1 MGEVI
6 AKGIHSIVAADT
18 VQKIIDEIVD
28 NELLS
33 RADKF
38 YASLV
43 GLLHIHGMDKM
54 GVKTLPEG
62 YSCQDFLMWAAMLDE
77 DELHNVRSYF
87 FDRWNFE
94 TNCEVDK
101 ALLKILDG
109 WEDHRKRQI
118 TPVAVA

>member
-1 MGEVI
+1 MGYDI

-28 NELLS
+28 EELLS

-38 YASLV
+38 YAGLV
-43 GLLHIHGMDKM
+43 GILNIHGKDKM
-54 GVKTLPEG
+54 GVKSLPEG
-62 YSCQDFLMWAAMLDE
+62 YSCQDFLMWMAMLDE
-77 DELHNVRSYF
+77 DELHSARSYF

-109 WEDHRKRQI
+109 WEDHRRGRLHQSQ
-118 TPVAVA
+118 